1 MPKNRVYWIC
11 ASIFPLMVCSGMVYS
26 ILSLFIADLGASK
39 TQIGMIFTVGSM
51 GGAVAAPALG
61 RVADKAGSKLILL
74 ASMILFSATFFL
86 YSLARNLFDM
96 YVIQVLEGAAWSAL
110 GVSGVALVTDAAPR
124 DRKGEAIGV
133 YNMTWYLGWIV
144 GPGLGGFLSDT
155 LGFRKTFLLCF
166 ALILIGIGLIIKVL
180 KEHEPKS

>member
-1 MPKNRVYWIC
+1 MPKNRVYWVC
-11 ASIFPLMVCSGMVYS
+11 ASIFPLMVCSGMIYS

-39 TQIGMIFTVGSM
+39 TQIGMIFTVGSV
-51 GGAVAAPALG
+51 GGAITAPAFG
-61 RVADKAGSKLILL
+61 KIADKAGSKRTLL
-74 ASMILFSATFFL
+74 ASMVLFAATFLL
-86 YSLARNLFDM
+86 YSLARSLLDM

-110 GVSGVALVTDAAPR
+110 GVSGVALVTDAVPR

-166 ALILIGIGLIIKVL
+166 VLILIGIALIIKVL
-180 KEHEPKS
+180 REPR